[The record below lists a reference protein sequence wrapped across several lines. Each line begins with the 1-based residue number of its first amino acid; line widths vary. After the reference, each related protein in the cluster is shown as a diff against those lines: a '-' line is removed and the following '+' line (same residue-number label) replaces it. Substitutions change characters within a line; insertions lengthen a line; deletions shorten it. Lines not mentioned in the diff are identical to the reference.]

1 MQPRSLGIGSLGI
14 VGHGA
19 FGAFL
24 ESLARRFAPGLQVR
38 VFARRQPPDGSRFF
52 SLEETC
58 QSDVVIISVSIRA
71 FAETLLKVLP
81 LLKPGAV
88 LVDVN
93 TVKEHPARLLA
104 QHAKGVAYVA
114 THPMFGP
121 FSFEKQ
127 GGTLKGLRLVI
138 TENTLAPAALEAAIA
153 WLKGL
158 GLNVLTTSSQAHDR
172 MLAETLFLT
181 HYVSQMVAA
190 GGFVRT
196 DIDTLSF
203 GYLMD
208 AVESVKGDTELFRD
222 VFAFNPYCRETIA
235 RLEKAEAG
243 VHALL
248 ESDGATANPKRS

>member
-1 MQPRSLGIGSLGI
+1 MNTPRTLGL

-24 ESLARRFAPGLQVR
+24 ESLARRFAPGLEVR
-38 VFARRQPPDGSRFF
+38 VYARKATPDGKRFF
-52 SLEETC
+52 PLEEVC
-58 QSDVVIISVSIRA
+58 QCDLVIITVSIRA
-71 FAETLLKVLP
+71 FEEMLLKVLP
-81 LLKPGAV
+81 LLKPGAL

-93 TVKEHPARLLA
+93 TVKVHPARLMA
-104 QHAKGVAYVA
+104 QHAKGVAWVA

-127 GGTLKGLRLVI
+127 GGTLDGLRLVVA
-138 TENTLAPAALEAAIA
+138 ENTLPPATLAAATA
-153 WLKGL
+153 WFSSL
-158 GLNVLTTSSQAHDR
+158 GLNVISMTSDVHDR

-181 HYVSQMVAA
+181 HYVAQMVAA

-208 AVESVKGDTELFRD
+208 AVESVKSDTELFRD
-222 VFAFNPYCRETIA
+222 VFAFNPWCQDTIA
-235 RLEKAEAG
+235 RLEKAEG
-243 VHALL
+243 EVHVLL
-248 ESDGATANPKRS
+248 ERTSGT

>member
-1 MQPRSLGIGSLGI
+1 MKTLGII
-14 VGHGA
+14 GHGD
-19 FGAFL
+19 FGRFL
-24 ESLARRFAPGLQVR
+24 ETLARRFLPGVAVR
-38 VFARRQPPDGSRFF
+38 VHARKVAPDGARFF
-52 SLEETC
+52 SLEEAC

-71 FAETLLKVLP
+71 FEEVLLQVLP
-81 LLKPGAV
+81 LLGRESV
-88 LVDVN
+88 LLDVN
-93 TVKEHPARLLA
+93 TVKAHPAELLRRHASDRL
-104 QHAKGVAYVA
+104 YVA

-121 FSFEKQ
+121 YSFEKQ
-127 GGTLKGLRLVI
+127 GGNLNGLRLVI
-138 TENTLAPAALEAAIA
+138 TDHTLPDDRLAGAIA

-158 GLNVLTTSSQAHDR
+158 GLNVLTMSPQAHDR

-181 HYVSQMVAA
+181 HYVSQIVAK

-222 VFAFNPYCRETIA
+222 VFAFNPWCEDIIRRFEA
-235 RLEKAEAG
+235 AEAD

-248 ESDGATANPKRS
+248 EKPRS

>member
-1 MQPRSLGIGSLGI
+1 MNTPRTLGLI
-14 VGHGA
+14 GHGA

-38 VFARRQPPDGSRFF
+38 VFARKATPDAKRFF
-52 SLEETC
+52 TLEETC
-58 QSDVVIISVSIRA
+58 ACDVVIVTVSIRA
-71 FAETLLKVLP
+71 FAEMLGRVLP
-81 LLKPGAV
+81 LLQPGAI

-93 TVKEHPARLLA
+93 TVKAHPVALLQEKA
-104 QHAKGVAYVA
+104 SGVAWIA

-138 TENTLAPAALEAAIA
+138 AENNLPPETLAAAIA

-158 GLNVLTTSSQAHDR
+158 GLDVLTMSAQAHDR

-181 HYVSQMVAA
+181 HYVAQMVSA

-203 GYLMD
+203 GFLMD
-208 AVESVKGDTELFRD
+208 AVESVKSDTELFRD

-235 RLEKAEAG
+235 RLEKAEQD

-248 ESDGATANPKRS
+248 ERDRKA

>member
-1 MQPRSLGIGSLGI
+1 MTTPRTLGII
-14 VGHGA
+14 GHGA

-24 ESLARRFAPGLQVR
+24 ESLARRFALGLEVR
-38 VFARRQPPDGSRFF
+38 VFARKATPDGARFF
-52 SLEETC
+52 TLEETC
-58 QSDVVIISVSIRA
+58 ACDVVIITVSIRA
-71 FAETLLKVLP
+71 FEEMLGRVLP
-81 LLKPGAV
+81 LLKPGAI

-93 TVKEHPARLLA
+93 TVKVHPAALLA
-104 QHAKGVAYVA
+104 KAKGVSWIA

-138 TENTLAPAALEAAIA
+138 AENNLPPETLAAAIA
-153 WLKGL
+153 WLRGQGL
-158 GLNVLTTSSQAHDR
+158 DVITMTAEAHDR

-181 HYVSQMVAA
+181 HYVAQMVAA

-203 GYLMD
+203 GFLMD
-208 AVESVKGDTELFRD
+208 AVESVRSDTELFRD

-235 RLEKAEAG
+235 RLEKAESE

-248 ESDGATANPKRS
+248 ERDLKP

>member
-1 MQPRSLGIGSLGI
+1 MQPRSIGII
-14 VGHGA
+14 GHGD
-19 FGAFL
+19 FGRFL
-24 ESLARRFAPGLQVR
+24 ETLARRFLPDVAVR
-38 VFARRQPPDGSRFF
+38 VHARKATPDGARFF

-71 FAETLLKVLP
+71 FEDMLLRVLP
-81 LLKPGAV
+81 LLGAGSI

-93 TVKEHPARLLA
+93 TVKAHPAELLRRHGGA
-104 QHAKGVAYVA
+104 NAYVA

-121 FSFEKQ
+121 YSFEKQ
-127 GGTLKGLRLVI
+127 GSNLQGLRLVI
-138 TENTLAPAALEAAIA
+138 TDHTLADAALAGAIA
-153 WLKGL
+153 WLRGL
-158 GLNVLTTSSQAHDR
+158 GLNVITMSPQDHDR

-181 HYVSQMVAA
+181 HYVSQIVAK

-222 VFAFNPYCRETIA
+222 VFAFNPYCADIIRRFEAAEADVHTL
-235 RLEKAEAG
+235 LEKKA
-243 VHALL
+243 
-248 ESDGATANPKRS
+248 D